1 MSGFRPWPQN
11 MPVKSSKAKSIPQLH
26 QNRSASTTQSAKQ
39 KINQVFNQLKK
50 LKLNNVNKFL
60 KKITS
65 HLCLEALNIVIS
77 NPDSLVIGIGHV
89 LGVVPSLCGSFLQE
103 GADLAGRK
111 DLN

>member
-60 KKITS
+60 KTLLHTFAWKLLILSYPTQTPW
-65 HLCLEALNIVIS
+65 L
-77 NPDSLVIGIGHV
+77 
-89 LGVVPSLCGSFLQE
+89 
-103 GADLAGRK
+103 
-111 DLN
+111 